1 MLMFFVYSFPAFSSQ
16 FLSMNLCASAN
27 HCGDNVEHFDT
38 FVNHFDTFLPSEIVD
53 FFLVV
58 LVFNRWLL
66 TYGYTFVLGWRSFLY
81 ELTFGWTEWNVDWNG
96 IKNGMESEE
105 L

>member
-58 LVFNRWLL
+58 LVFESLAANLWL
-66 TYGYTFVLGWRSFLY
+66 YFCIRMAFL
-81 ELTFGWTEWNVDWNG
+81 LV
-96 IKNGMESEE
+96 
-105 L
+105 